1 MARRV
6 YPTPR
11 RRRAGPLRVRA
22 ARGANREEGAARAPI
37 VGGMRRKRSRIGSV
51 LVLVLVLGA
60 CGDGES
66 TSTGDSDATTGGAS
80 ATAGTSPAT
89 SGTDVTSATGGPVDG
104 SSSSGSSGDETT
116 GGPTPA
122 WEHDLDGDGVPDT
135 ALAIAPCTAGGGTC
149 LVIDSMVVAPAEVL
163 LSSALDECVGQVFG
177 PHLRL
182 LGDHGGDGFSE
193 VAAVICARQGDDSP
207 GLVSVVDPATAVVTA
222 WASAPV
228 THDNAFVAYPSDPAG
243 LLHPVLAPSYGDGE
257 APRGNWG
264 LSCAYR
270 PELPGDPACGEGF
283 ASLSAAP
290 GGPWFRE
297 VGGYVHDL
305 DGDGWEDV
313 TLIHHRLAHT
323 ISIAT
328 LAPVSVLEYDVAA
341 ATEPGSPQW
350 FHSGRNYGTHA
361 AVTGNDGLL
370 RTVIVGGVPVGG
382 HADSLC
388 NVSRF
393 LAVLASSPGAPATRQ
408 LAWSSYL
415 GFHSS
420 IFSAYDP
427 IYAADPWA
435 VMARPGDMLDGC
447 IHRFS
452 DSLTSVDD
460 TEAVMVNVFEQTAPI
475 DMCVDEQYQLYIPP
489 TWTQEKA
496 DAWYDC
502 VAVNV
507 ASMGRWGM
515 QVRRVSDGASVTGSQ
530 DTYVWGW
537 SDALHPGG
545 ERVYLVEVL
554 PASVR
559 FDLVD
564 APATAM
570 MVWALP
576 GDGLWAPRGQLP
588 VPGRPMIASV
598 PAEGSRGVGSYTT
611 LAELVLEDRDGD
623 GLADVQ
629 LADGSWAG
637 WSEDAGAYVVKQ

>member
-1 MARRV
+1 MVLRAWWSGESDGGTGV
-6 YPTPR
+6 PAAPT
-11 RRRAGPLRVRA
+11 A
-22 ARGANREEGAARAPI
+22 AASGSDMMI
-37 VGGMRRKRSRIGSV
+37 GMRWGHRRLGSV
-51 LVLVLVLGA
+51 VVVALCGA
-60 CGDGES
+60 CGDGP
-66 TSTGDSDATTGGAS
+66 TGGDTTG
-80 ATAGTSPAT
+80 TAGTTTGTAGTATGTGTAAITGDPAT
-89 SGTDVTSATGGPVDG
+89 TTSGSADETA
-104 SSSSGSSGDETT
+104 SSGGTTAEETT
-116 GGPTPA
+116 GGPAQA
-122 WEHDLDGDGVPDT
+122 WDHDLDGDGTPDT
-135 ALAIAPCTAGGGTC
+135 DLAIAPCTAGGGTC
-149 LVIDSMVVAPAEVL
+149 LVIDSVVVEPAEVL
-163 LSSALDECVGQVFG
+163 LSAALDECVGQVIG

-182 LGDHGGDGFSE
+182 LGDHGGDGLAE
-193 VAAVICARQGDDSP
+193 VAAVICARQGEDSP
-207 GLVSVVDPATAVVTA
+207 ALVSVVDPATAVVTA
-222 WASAPV
+222 FATAPLQ
-228 THDNAFVAYPSDPAG
+228 HDNAFVAYPADPSG

-264 LSCAYR
+264 QACAYR
-270 PELPGDPACGEGF
+270 PDLAGDPACGEGF
-283 ASLSAAP
+283 VSLSAAP

-305 DGDGWEDV
+305 DGDGWQDV

-328 LAPVSVLEYDVAA
+328 LAPVNVLEYDVAA

-361 AVTGNDGLL
+361 AITGSDGQL

-393 LAVLASSPGAPATRQ
+393 LAVLASSPGAPGTRQ

-420 IFSAYDP
+420 IFSAYDAM
-427 IYAADPWA
+427 YEADPWA

-452 DSLTSVDD
+452 DSLTEVGT
-460 TEAVMVNVFEQTAPI
+460 TESVMVNVFTQTAPI

-507 ASMGRWGM
+507 ASPGRWGM
-515 QVRRVSDGASVTGSQ
+515 QVRRLTDGASVTGSQ

-537 SDALHPGG
+537 SDAVHPGG

-554 PASVR
+554 PSSVR

-564 APATAM
+564 APVTAI

-576 GDGLWAPRGQLP
+576 GDGLWSPRGQLP
-588 VPGRPMIASV
+588 VAGRPMIASV
-598 PAEGSRGVGSYTT
+598 PAEDHRGVGSYTG

-623 GLADVQ
+623 GLEDVQ

-637 WSEDAGAYVVKQ
+637 WSDDAGAYVVKP

>member
-1 MARRV
+1 M
-6 YPTPR
+6 T
-11 RRRAGPLRVRA
+11 
-22 ARGANREEGAARAPI
+22 
-37 VGGMRRKRSRIGSV
+37 
-51 LVLVLVLGA
+51 
-60 CGDGES
+60 
-66 TSTGDSDATTGGAS
+66 
-80 ATAGTSPAT
+80 
-89 SGTDVTSATGGPVDG
+89 
-104 SSSSGSSGDETT
+104 
-116 GGPTPA
+116 
-122 WEHDLDGDGVPDT
+122 
-135 ALAIAPCTAGGGTC
+135 
-149 LVIDSMVVAPAEVL
+149 
-163 LSSALDECVGQVFG
+163 
-177 PHLRL
+177 
-182 LGDHGGDGFSE
+182 
-193 VAAVICARQGDDSP
+193 
-207 GLVSVVDPATAVVTA
+207 
-222 WASAPV
+222 
-228 THDNAFVAYPSDPAG
+228 
-243 LLHPVLAPSYGDGE
+243 
-257 APRGNWG
+257 
-264 LSCAYR
+264 
-270 PELPGDPACGEGF
+270 
-283 ASLSAAP
+283 LSAAP

-305 DGDGWEDV
+305 DGDGWQDV
-313 TLIHHRLAHT
+313 TLIHHRLAQT
-323 ISIAT
+323 ISVAT
-328 LAPVSVLEYDVAA
+328 LAPVNVLEYDVAA
-341 ATEPGSPQW
+341 ATEPASPQW

-361 AVTGNDGLL
+361 AVTGSDGQL

-393 LAVLASSPGAPATRQ
+393 LAVLASSPGAPGTRQ

-435 VMARPGDMLDGC
+435 VMARPGDILDGC

-452 DSLTSVDD
+452 DSLTMLGA
-460 TEAVMVNVFEQTAPI
+460 TEAVMVNVFDQTAPI

-489 TWTQEKA
+489 TWTPEKA

-502 VAVNV
+502 AAVNV
-507 ASMGRWGM
+507 ASPGRWGM

-537 SDALHPGG
+537 SDAVHPGG

-554 PASVR
+554 PSSVR

-576 GDGLWAPRGQLP
+576 GDGLWSPRGQLP
-588 VPGRPMIASV
+588 VAGRPMIASV
-598 PAEGSRGVGSYTT
+598 PAEGSRGVGSYTA

-623 GLADVQ
+623 GLQDVQ

-637 WSEDAGAYVVKQ
+637 WAEDAGAYAAKP